1 MLNHERT
8 AALTVFIVATL
19 TIIGAW
25 IFEWFGYEPCE
36 LCLKQ
41 RWAYYAVIPLS
52 LAVAFIAG
60 QRPLTARLGLLLVGL
75 VMVASAI
82 FGVYHAG
89 VEWKWWPGPGT
100 CEGTLS
106 GGLPKLGTEPVIA
119 CDQAAIL
126 GTFVAQDTGQAA
138 SINIGDADDVAR
150 FKVIG
155 QAFLIAEV
163 TCQ

>member
-8 AALTVFIVATL
+8 AALIVFIVATL

-89 VEWKWWPGPGT
+89 VEWKWWPGPGA
-100 CEGTLS
+100 CAGGFELKWGEGGVAETPIIRCDEASWRFLGLS
-106 GGLPKLGTEPVIA
+106 FAGWNAVIS
-119 CDQAAIL
+119 AALAGI
-126 GTFVAQDTGQAA
+126 AA
-138 SINIGDADDVAR
+138 YGAAKR
-150 FKVIG
+150 R
-155 QAFLIAEV
+155 
-163 TCQ
+163 